1 MKLHIT
7 DRSLP
12 RYHLIGTLVVVVTLA
27 MALGAGFLWIGY
39 SEHQQIIN
47 RLEKSVQIKK
57 QERLKSEMAAAI
69 GYLDFVHSRTE
80 SLLREALQD
89 RVTMAMQT
97 AQAIYDREHTR
108 RPEAEVKRLII
119 AALRPQRFY
128 EGRGYFFI
136 DDEAGKCILLP
147 IAPSRVGSS
156 LWNNRD
162 DTGHYIMRGLADAAR
177 KSERGGFSSYR
188 WYSPDN
194 PQQMSGKL
202 AYVQRFKP
210 YGWLIGT
217 GDYLHKWHEMR
228 LREGIERL
236 RAWKFGDTGSF
247 VAIGSSGELLLQPQ
261 WPEYE
266 GKHYSSVGTHAEQ
279 AIRGQLLELGKQGG
293 GYLSYPWPWRASNIT
308 STRTAYVQPY
318 RPWNMIIIASVFQEE
333 AQGEFARERDAAV
346 KSLSSQIPYLLIA
359 ATTALSLA
367 LGASALFSRWMT
379 RLFRTYQQEIE
390 THSRALE
397 TQANALRLA
406 GHIFESSKEGIVITD
421 SETRIL
427 AVNPAFCDITGHA
440 AEDVIGKRPDILS
453 SGKHD
458 AAFYRAMWKTIRET
472 GSWSGEIWNRR
483 KDGACY
489 PELIN
494 ISTVRNESG
503 AVLHYVGTFL
513 DITEHKEAESRI
525 RHLAEFDPLTQLPNR
540 TLLNDRLSQAMAQAK
555 REEHRLAVIFI
566 DLDRFKN
573 INDSL
578 GHAMGDR
585 LLQEVAGR
593 LREVVRESDTVSRLG
608 GDEFVVLL
616 TNLEHSAS
624 ALPSARKI
632 LASLAQP
639 YHIDEHELQVT
650 PSIGIALY
658 PDNGAD
664 GVTLLKN
671 ADAAMYHAKN
681 SGRNNF
687 QFFTPEFNHWVTER
701 LRIENGLRHA
711 VSREELILDYQPQV
725 NLASGKIVGCEALL
739 RWQPAGEALMPPDRF
754 IPVAEETGLIHDIG
768 AWVLDEACRQLA
780 LWDREGIAPIRIAVN
795 VAVPQ
800 LGRRNF
806 VDKVGDALRRH
817 GIRPDRLE
825 IEVTESVFLNQDEQ
839 VRQTLQGLVDLGV
852 QLSLDDFGT
861 GYSSLSYLRNFRF
874 DVLKIDKSFVSE
886 LHRNR
891 DDVTLISAIVSI
903 ARDMSLVTIAEGV
916 ESAEQQNIL
925 QDLGCN
931 IGQGYHFSR
940 PVAASEMFKLL
951 SAGSPALIACRT

>member
-1 MKLHIT
+1 MKFQIT
-7 DRSLP
+7 DRNLP
-12 RYHLIGTLVVVVTLA
+12 YYHLVGTLVVVITLA
-27 MALGAGFLWIGY
+27 LALGGSFLWIGF
-39 SEHQQIIN
+39 SEHQQTID
-47 RLEKSVQIKK
+47 RLEQSFQVKK
-57 QERLKSEMAAAI
+57 QERLKSEMEAAI

-80 SLLREALQD
+80 SVLQEALQD
-89 RVTMAMQT
+89 KVSMAMQT
-97 AQAIYDREHTR
+97 AQAIYDREHGR
-108 RPEAEVKRLII
+108 RPEVEVKRLII

-136 DDEAGKCILLP
+136 DDEQGNCVLLP
-147 IAPSRVGSS
+147 IAPSREGSS
-156 LWNNRD
+156 LWDNRD
-162 DTGHYIMRGLADAAR
+162 DTGHYIMRGLAAAAR
-177 KSERGGFSSYR
+177 EGDQGGFSTYR

-194 PQQMSGKL
+194 PQQMSDKL

-210 YGWLIGT
+210 YGWIIGT

-247 VAIGSSGELLLQPQ
+247 VAISQSGQLLLQPQ

-266 GKHYSSVGTHAEQ
+266 GKHYSKVGSPAEQ
-279 AIRGQLLELGKQGG
+279 AIRGQILELGKQGG
-293 GYLSYPWPWRASNIT
+293 GYLSYQWPWRAANIT
-308 STRTAYVQPY
+308 STRTAYVLPY
-318 RPWNMIIIASVFQEE
+318 RPWNMIVIASVFQEE
-333 AQGEFARERDAAV
+333 TQSQFARERDAAV
-346 KSLSSQIPYLLIA
+346 NSMSNRIPYLLIA
-359 ATTALSLA
+359 AMTAIALA
-367 LGASALFSRWMT
+367 IGASVFFSRWMSGLL
-379 RLFRTYQQEIE
+379 RNYHQKIE
-390 THSRALE
+390 THSHALE
-397 TQANALRLA
+397 AQANALRLA
-406 GHIFESSKEGIVITD
+406 GHVFESSKEGIVITD
-421 SETRIL
+421 AETRIL
-427 AVNPAFCDITGHA
+427 AVNPAFCQITGHV
-440 AEDVIGKRPDILS
+440 AEDVIGQRPGMLS

-458 AAFYRAMWKTIRET
+458 AAFYRAMWKTIHET
-472 GSWSGEIWNRR
+472 GSWSGEIWNRK
-483 KDGACY
+483 KDGNCY

-494 ISTVRNESG
+494 ISTVRTESG

-513 DITEHKEAESRI
+513 DITERKEAEDRI

-540 TLLNDRLSQAMAQAK
+540 TLLNDRLTQAVAQAK
-555 REEHRLAVIFI
+555 REERQLAVIII

-585 LLQEVAGR
+585 LLQEVAKR
-593 LREVVRESDTVSRLG
+593 LHDIVRQSDTVSRLG

-616 TNLEHSAS
+616 TGLELRTS

-632 LASLAQP
+632 LATLGQP
-639 YHIDEHELQVT
+639 YTIDEHELQIT

-658 PDNGAD
+658 PDNGTD
-664 GVTLLKN
+664 GETLLKN

-687 QFFTPEFNHWVTER
+687 QFFTPEFNQWVTER

-711 VSREELILDYQPQV
+711 VAREELILHYQPQV
-725 NLASGKIVGCEALL
+725 DLASGQIVGCEALL
-739 RWQPAGEALMPPDRF
+739 RWQPTGEALMAPDRF
-754 IPVAEETGLIHDIG
+754 IPIAEETGLIHGIG
-768 AWVLDEACRQLA
+768 TWVLDEACRQLA
-780 LWDREGIAPIRIAVN
+780 QWDSEGAAPIRMAVN

-800 LGRRNF
+800 LRSRNF
-806 VDKVGDALRRH
+806 VSNVRNTLQRH
-817 GIRPDRLE
+817 GIGPDRVE

-886 LHRNR
+886 LHRNQ

-903 ARDMSLVTIAEGV
+903 ARDMSLITIAEGI
-916 ESAEQQNIL
+916 ESAEQQHIL
-925 QDLGCN
+925 HELGCN

-940 PVAASEMFKLL
+940 PVVAGEMAKLI
-951 SAGSPALIACRT
+951 SPRTLTLIA